1 MQRLYN
7 IKKWTHVK
15 AGGAMNFA
23 EERERKIRLDVNS
36 AGQAALFYVDGDG
49 EATLLG
55 LVNGRDVLEF
65 QTHGGAFSIAI
76 EDADCWV
83 FTIDGEDVS
92 FQLPEAV
99 TFTRLVERRQ
109 RNPEVEM
116 MQYMMNR
123 NTQILLESQRDE
135 LEQLFNRREA
145 AARVAAEKPAAASDG
160 GADREESKPSN
171 HGGKSGKPEQ
181 TDGGD
186 GAKASK

>member
-1 MQRLYN
+1 
-7 IKKWTHVK
+7 
-15 AGGAMNFA
+15 MNFA
-23 EERERKIRLDVNS
+23 EERDRKIRLDVNA
-36 AGQAALFYVDGDG
+36 AGEATLYYVDGDG
-49 EATLLG
+49 ETTLLG
-55 LVNGRDVLEF
+55 LVCGRDVLEF

-92 FQLPEAV
+92 FQVPEAV

-123 NTQILLESQRDE
+123 NMQILLESQRDE
-135 LEQLFNRREA
+135 LEQMFNRREA

-160 GADREESKPSN
+160 GADPAESKPSDN
-171 HGGKSGKPEQ
+171 GGKPVKPQ
-181 TDGGD
+181 QADGGD
-186 GAKASK
+186 GAKVSK